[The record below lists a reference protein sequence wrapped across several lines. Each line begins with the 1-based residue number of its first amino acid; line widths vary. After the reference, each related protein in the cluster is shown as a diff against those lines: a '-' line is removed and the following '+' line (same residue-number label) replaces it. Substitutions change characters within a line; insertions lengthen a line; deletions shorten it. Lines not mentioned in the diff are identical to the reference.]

1 MHFWYNISGDIM
13 KVGIAND
20 HRGYKLKQELVDYLK
35 SIGYEVINY
44 GSDSTEAVDYPVYAF
59 KLGEAVRDG
68 EVEKGILICRTG
80 IGMSIACNKVKGVRC
95 AKVDSVEDA
104 ALTRIDNDSNVMA
117 ISYVKDITEI
127 KEIVKTFL
135 EMKFSG
141 EARHQR
147 RIDMINNY
155 DS

>member
-1 MHFWYNISGDIM
+1 MVFWYNICGDIM

-20 HRGYKLKQELVDYLK
+20 HRGYKLKEELVKYLK
-35 SIGYEVINY
+35 SIGYEVVNY
-44 GSDSTEAVDYPVYAF
+44 GSDSEEAVDYPVYAF
-59 KLGEAVRDG
+59 KLGEAIQRG
-68 EVEKGILICRTG
+68 EIDRGILACRTG

-104 ALTRIDNDSNVMA
+104 ALTRIDNDSNVIA
-117 ISYVKDITEI
+117 ISYVKDLTEI

-141 EARHQR
+141 ETRHQR

-155 DS
+155 DN

>member
-1 MHFWYNISGDIM
+1 M

-20 HRGYKLKQELVDYLK
+20 HRGYKLKEELVVFLK
-35 SIGYEVINY
+35 SLGYEVTNF
-44 GSDSTEAVDYPVYAF
+44 GSDTSDSVDYPVYAF
-59 KLGEAVRDG
+59 KLGEAIKNG
-68 EVEKGILICRTG
+68 EIEMGVLICRTG

-104 ALTRIDNDSNVMA
+104 ALTRLDNDSNVMA

-155 DS
+155 DN

>member
-1 MHFWYNISGDIM
+1 M

-20 HRGYKLKQELVDYLK
+20 HRGYKLKNELVDYLE
-35 SIGYEVINY
+35 SLGYEIINY
-44 GSDSTEAVDYPVYAF
+44 GSDSEESVDYPIYAF
-59 KLGEAVRDG
+59 KLGEAIRD
-68 EVEKGILICRTG
+68 KKIDRGILICRTG

-95 AKVDSVEDA
+95 AKVDSVEDV

-127 KEIVKTFL
+127 KEMIKTFL

-147 RIDMINNY
+147 RIDLINNY
-155 DS
+155 DN